1 LHQSTEAAL
10 RFVRHSIGAAIV
22 LAVASTSIPLPAH
35 AQLASLNFKGFN
47 YVSYYNGGYVNAD
60 SMPALVTTGANA
72 VALAFEY
79 GIDVD
84 NSTVYADSGY
94 TDSSSVIA
102 STIAEANSHGLNVM
116 VRPLIDFLDQSKI
129 GTYSVGDWRSTYNPT
144 NAATF
149 FASYKSMIV
158 SVAQLAQANGA
169 TSLSI
174 GVELDQLTGPTYQS
188 YWTDIITAVRAV
200 FSGKLTYSS
209 EWDDNQSPWQ
219 GLHGLP
225 AGTGD
230 LTTQVSFW
238 SQLDYLGIDAYPPI
252 SGAASPTFSQ
262 LVAGW
267 TQTPTVTS
275 THSTTGTQSLISYF
289 ASVATATG
297 LPLIFTELGYESATD
312 AASQPFGTSTDTYD
326 PSLQSNLYA
335 AFFEAWRQSGS
346 NTLTGVY
353 FWNWD
358 PNAGEV
364 GPGHGP
370 NFSPQGE
377 PAQAVVTAN
386 FGGSTP
392 ALQVSPASDIA
403 ATGAQGGPF
412 TPSSLAFQFQATSG
426 SVAYAVSGMPSWLTA
441 SSTSGTV
448 TTTGTAVTLSTNA
461 NANTLSPGSYSATI
475 TFTDTTNSDIIL
487 ALSAVLSV
495 SQTTTTLSMS
505 VTGDGTVTSSP
516 WGISCGSTCSASFA
530 AGTQVSLN
538 ATPAAGWS
546 FTGWGGACSGAGICQ
561 VTMSTVESVT
571 ATFVQAYTLSVAVS
585 GNATVTSTP
594 SGINCGSTCGSSFNS
609 GTAVTLNETP
619 GSGGAFS
626 GWSGA
631 CSGTESCI
639 VTVNAAES
647 VTASFLL
654 AQGGL
659 TRTFVSSSGVDGNP
673 CTVMAP
679 CATFAHAYTLT
690 QPDGIIAALDPGKY
704 GPLTITYPV
713 TVNGNGFAA
722 ITGTAQGNGI
732 TINAGSGNV
741 VLTGL
746 EVDGAGAAFNGI
758 VFNSGG
764 SLTIDN
770 CTVKDFIQGGS
781 GGPGTSGNGVWI
793 APTAGAIN
801 FTIVNTIAV
810 DNAYA
815 GIFYGQPS
823 GSAAASGV
831 IDRVVATNNPG
842 NGIDVAM
849 LGGSGGSAAVT
860 ISNSVA
866 NNNGGAGIV
875 ASGSSYIVTLDH
887 DEVSNNATGVAIGAN
902 TSVLLSRS
910 VITKN
915 TNYGVSNSGTAGSST
930 DNRIY
935 RNGADLQGNPLT
947 DVQPQ

>member
-1 LHQSTEAAL
+1 M
-10 RFVRHSIGAAIV
+10 RFVRHSIGTAIA

-47 YVSYYNGGYVNAD
+47 YVSYYNGGYANAD
-60 SMPALVTTGANA
+60 SMPALVTTGANS

-84 NSTVYADSGY
+84 TSTVYADSGY
-94 TDSSSVIA
+94 TESSSVIA
-102 STIAEANSHGLNVM
+102 STIAEANSRGLNVM
-116 VRPLIDFLDQSKI
+116 VRPLIDFLDPSKI
-129 GTYSVGDWRSTYNPT
+129 GSYSVGDWRSTYNPA
-144 NAATF
+144 NAAAF

-169 TSLSI
+169 ASLSI
-174 GVELDQLTGPTYQS
+174 GVELDQLTGPAYQS

-209 EWDDNQSPWQ
+209 DWDDNQSPWQ
-219 GLHGLP
+219 GSHGLP

-238 SQLDYLGIDAYPPI
+238 SQLDYLGIDAYPPV
-252 SGAASPTFSQ
+252 SNAASPTVSQ

-267 TQTPTVTS
+267 TQTPTVPS
-275 THSTTGTQSLISYF
+275 TLATTGNQSLISYF

-312 AASQPFGTSTDTYD
+312 AASQPFGSSTNTYD

-335 AFFEAWRQSGS
+335 AFFEAWRQSG
-346 NTLTGVY
+346 NDTLTGVY

-358 PNAGEV
+358 PNATEV
-364 GPGHGP
+364 GPGNPP

-403 ATGAQGGPF
+403 ATGPQGGPF
-412 TPSSLAFQFQATSG
+412 TPASFAFQFQATTG
-426 SVAYAVSGMPSWLTA
+426 SVAYAVSGVPSWLTA

-448 TTTGTAVTLSTNA
+448 TTTATSVTLSTNA
-461 NANTLSPGSYSATI
+461 NANTLSPGNHSATV
-475 TFTDTTNSDIIL
+475 TFTDTTNNDVIL

-495 SQTTTTLSMS
+495 SQTTYTLAVS
-505 VTGDGTVTSSP
+505 VTGSGMVTSSP
-516 WGISCGSTCSASFA
+516 SGISCGSTCSAGFA
-530 AGTQVSLN
+530 AGTQVALG
-538 ATPAAGWS
+538 ATPAAGAS
-546 FTGWGGACSGAGICQ
+546 FT
-561 VTMSTVESVT
+561 
-571 ATFVQAYTLSVAVS
+571 
-585 GNATVTSTP
+585 
-594 SGINCGSTCGSSFNS
+594 
-609 GTAVTLNETP
+609 
-619 GSGGAFS
+619 

-631 CSGTESCI
+631 CSGTGICQ
-639 VTVNAAES
+639 VTMNAATS
-647 VTASFLL
+647 VTASFTQTDELL
-654 AQGGL
+654 TVNVSGNGTVTSSPSGVSCPADCSAVFAEASVVTLTAAPGGGASFSGWGGACSGTGSCMVTMNSAASVSATFTLPTL
-659 TRTFVSSSGVDGNP
+659 TRTFVSSSGHDGNP
-673 CTVMAP
+673 CTVTAP
-679 CATFAHAYTLT
+679 CATFAAAFNAVE
-690 QPDGIIAALDPGKY
+690 PDGIVAALNPGKY
-704 GPLTITYPV
+704 GPLTITSPV
-713 TVNGNGFAA
+713 TINGNGWAA

-741 VLTGL
+741 ILTGL
-746 EVDGAGAAFNGI
+746 EVDGAGAAYNGI

-770 CTVKDFIQGGS
+770 CIVKDFVQGGS
-781 GGPGTSGNGVWI
+781 GGTGTSGNGIWI
-793 APTAGAIN
+793 APTSGTIN
-801 FTIVNTIAV
+801 FAIVNTIAV
-810 DNAYA
+810 DNASA
-815 GIFYGQPS
+815 GILYGQPS

-831 IDRVVATNNPG
+831 IDHVVATNNPG
-842 NGIDVAM
+842 NGIDVVM

-866 NNNGGAGIV
+866 NNNGEAGIA

-887 DEVSNNATGVAIGAN
+887 DEVSNNLTGVAIGAN
-902 TSVLLSRS
+902 TSLLLSRS

-915 TNYGVSNSGTAGSST
+915 TTYGVSNSGTAGSST

-935 RNGADLQGNPLT
+935 GNGTNIQGNGLT
-947 DVQPQ
+947 NVPPQ

>member
-1 LHQSTEAAL
+1 L
-10 RFVRHSIGAAIV
+10 RELIRRLSRSAF
-22 LAVASTSIPLPAH
+22 AVAAAMVCAAPAH

-47 YVSYYNGGYVNAD
+47 YVSYYNGGYANAD
-60 SMPALVTTGANA
+60 SMPALITTGTNA

-84 NSTVYADSGY
+84 NSTVYADSNY
-94 TDSSSVIA
+94 TDSASVIA
-102 STIAEANSHGLNVM
+102 STIAEANSRGLNVM
-116 VRPLIDFLDQSKI
+116 VRPLIDFLAPSKI

-169 TSLSI
+169 ASLSI
-174 GVELDQLTGPTYQS
+174 GVELDQLTGPAYQS
-188 YWTDIITAVRAV
+188 YWTDIIIAVRAV

-209 EWDDNQSPWQ
+209 EWDDNVSPWQ
-219 GLHGLP
+219 GSHGLP
-225 AGTGD
+225 AGTGN
-230 LTTQVSFW
+230 LATQVSFW

-252 SGAASPTFSQ
+252 SNAASPTVSQ

-267 TQTPTVTS
+267 TQVPTVSNTLA
-275 THSTTGTQSLISYF
+275 TTGNQSLISYF

-312 AASQPFGTSTDTYD
+312 AASQPFGSSTNSYD

-335 AFFEAWRQSGS
+335 AFFEAWRQSG
-346 NTLTGVY
+346 NDTLSGVY

-358 PNAGEV
+358 PNAAEV
-364 GPGHGP
+364 GPAHGA

-377 PAQAVVTAN
+377 PAQAVITAN
-386 FGGSTP
+386 FGGTTP

-403 ATGAQGGPF
+403 ATGLQGGPF
-412 TPSSLAFQFQATSG
+412 APSSFAFQFQATTG
-426 SVAYAVSGMPSWLTA
+426 SVAYTVSGVPSWLTA
-441 SSTSGTV
+441 SSTSGTA
-448 TTTGTAVTLSTNA
+448 TTAGTTVTLSTNN
-461 NANTLSPGSYSATI
+461 NANTLSPGSHSATI

-495 SQTTTTLSMS
+495 SQTTYTLSVS
-505 VTGDGTVTSSP
+505 VTGSGTVTSSP
-516 WGISCGSTCSASFA
+516 SGISCGSTCSASFA
-530 AGTQVSLN
+530 AGTQVALG
-538 ATPAAGWS
+538 ATPATGSS
-546 FTGWGGACSGAGICQ
+546 FTGWGGACSGTGICQ
-561 VTMSTVESVT
+561 VTMNAATSVT
-571 ATFVQAYTLSVAVS
+571 ASFTQTDELLTINVS
-585 GNATVTSTP
+585 GNGTVTSNP
-594 SGINCGSTCGSSFNS
+594 SGISCPADCSALFAVASV
-609 GTAVTLNETP
+609 VTLTAAP
-619 GSGGAFS
+619 GAGASFS
-626 GWSGA
+626 SWGGA
-631 CSGTESCI
+631 CSGTGTCM
-639 VTVNAAES
+639 VTMNSAAS
-647 VTASFLL
+647 VSATFTLPT
-654 AQGGL
+654 L
-659 TRTFVSSSGVDGNP
+659 TRTFVSSSGHDGNP
-673 CTVMAP
+673 CTVTAP
-679 CATFAHAYTLT
+679 CATFATAYNAVE
-690 QPDGIIAALDPGKY
+690 PDGIVAALDPGKY

-713 TVNGNGFAA
+713 TINGNGWAA
-722 ITGTAQGNGI
+722 ITGTAAGNGI

-741 VLTGL
+741 ILTGL
-746 EVDGAGAAFNGI
+746 EVDGAGAAYNGI

-770 CTVKDFIQGGS
+770 CIVKDFVQGGS
-781 GGPGTSGNGVWI
+781 GGTGTSGNGIWI
-793 APTAGAIN
+793 APTSGAIN

-831 IDRVVATNNPG
+831 IDHVVATNNPG

-887 DEVSNNATGVAIGAN
+887 DEVSNNLTGVAIGAN

-915 TNYGVSNSGTAGSST
+915 TNYGVSNSGTAGSSE

-935 RNGADLQGNPLT
+935 GNGTNINGNALT
-947 DVQPQ
+947 NVQPQ

>member
-1 LHQSTEAAL
+1 
-10 RFVRHSIGAAIV
+10 
-22 LAVASTSIPLPAH
+22 
-35 AQLASLNFKGFN
+35 LNFKGFN
-47 YVSYYNGGYVNAD
+47 YVSYYNGGYANAD
-60 SMPALVTTGANA
+60 SMPALVTTGANS

-84 NSTVYADSGY
+84 TSTVYADSGY
-94 TDSSSVIA
+94 TESSSVIA
-102 STIAEANSHGLNVM
+102 STIAEANSRGLNVM
-116 VRPLIDFLDQSKI
+116 VRPLIDFLDPSKI
-129 GTYSVGDWRSTYNPT
+129 GSYSVSDWRSTYNPA
-144 NAATF
+144 NAAAF

-169 TSLSI
+169 ASLSI
-174 GVELDQLTGPTYQS
+174 GVELDQLTGPAYQS

-209 EWDDNQSPWQ
+209 DWDDNQSPWQ
-219 GLHGLP
+219 GSHGLP

-252 SGAASPTFSQ
+252 SNAASPTVSQ

-267 TQTPTVTS
+267 TQTPTVPS
-275 THSTTGTQSLISYF
+275 TLATTGNQSLISYF

-312 AASQPFGTSTDTYD
+312 AASQPFGSSTNTYD

-335 AFFEAWRQSGS
+335 AFFEAWRQSG
-346 NTLTGVY
+346 NDTLTGVY

-358 PNAGEV
+358 PDAGEV
-364 GPGHGP
+364 GPGNGA

-392 ALQVSPASDIA
+392 ALQVSPASNIA
-403 ATGAQGGPF
+403 ATGLQGGPF
-412 TPSSLAFQFQATSG
+412 TPSSFAFQFQATGG
-426 SVAYAVSGMPSWLTA
+426 SVTYTVSGMPSWLTA

-448 TTTGTAVTLSTNA
+448 TTSATTVTLSTNA
-461 NANTLSPGSYSATI
+461 NANTLSPGSHSATV
-475 TFTDTTNSDIIL
+475 TFTDTTNNDVIL

-495 SQTTTTLSMS
+495 SQTTYTLAVS
-505 VTGDGTVTSSP
+505 VTGSGMVTSSP
-516 WGISCGSTCSASFA
+516 SGISCGSTCSAGFA
-530 AGTQVSLN
+530 AGTQVALD
-538 ATPAAGWS
+538 ATPAAGWNFS
-546 FTGWGGACSGAGICQ
+546 GWGGACSGSGICQ
-561 VTMSTVESVT
+561 VAMNAATSVT
-571 ATFVQAYTLSVAVS
+571 ATFVQAYTLSIGVS
-585 GNATVTSTP
+585 GSATVTSTP
-594 SGINCGSTCGSSFNS
+594 FGINCGSACGSSFNS
-609 GTAVTLNETP
+609 GTTVTLNETP
-619 GSGGAFS
+619 ASGWVFS

-631 CSGTESCI
+631 CSGTGSCI
-639 VTVNAAES
+639 VTMNAAES

-673 CTVMAP
+673 CTVTAP

-690 QPDGIIAALDPGKY
+690 QPDGIIAALNPGKY
-704 GPLTITYPV
+704 GPLTIAYPV
-713 TVNGNGFAA
+713 TVNGNGWAA
-722 ITGTAQGNGI
+722 ITGPAQGNGI
-732 TINAGSGNV
+732 TVNAGSGNV
-741 VLTGL
+741 ILAGL
-746 EVDGAGAAFNGI
+746 EVDGAGAAYNGI

-770 CTVKDFIQGGS
+770 CIVKDFVQGGS
-781 GGPGTSGNGVWI
+781 GGTGTSGNGIWI
-793 APTAGAIN
+793 APTSGTIN
-801 FTIVNTIAV
+801 FAIVNTIAV
-810 DNAYA
+810 DNASA
-815 GIFYGQPS
+815 GIIYGQPS

-831 IDRVVATNNPG
+831 IDHVVATNNPG
-842 NGIDVAM
+842 NGIDVVM

-866 NNNGGAGIV
+866 NNNGEAGIA

-887 DEVSNNATGVAIGAN
+887 DEVSNNLTGVSVGAN

-915 TNYGVSNSGTAGSST
+915 SNYGVSNSGTAGSSA

-935 RNGADLQGNPLT
+935 GNGTNIQGGALT
-947 DVQPQ
+947 DVPPQ